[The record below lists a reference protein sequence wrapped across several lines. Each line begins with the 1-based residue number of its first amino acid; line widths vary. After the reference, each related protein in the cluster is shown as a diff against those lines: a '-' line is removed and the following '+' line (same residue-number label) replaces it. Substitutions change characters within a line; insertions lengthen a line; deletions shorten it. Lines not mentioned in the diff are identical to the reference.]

1 MASADPAARQAVF
14 DTLTRDFLAEVP
26 AVVLFNSARLSAVRS
41 NVTGYE
47 NWMAAQQRLWGVGL
61 N

>member
-1 MASADPAARQAVF
+1 
-14 DTLTRDFLAEVP
+14 
-26 AVVLFNSARLSAVRS
+26 VRS